1 MSRNLERER
10 ARERARKAARMA
22 WSRFV
27 WERTHNVGG
36 QRHLDGGGKKSRGV
50 NAVIIRP
57 GKKTAQ
63 GMGGE
68 PSGYNGKGQRR
79 RLPSRPYRWT
89 PNMTKRRQNQ

>member
-36 QRHLDGGGKKSRGV
+36 QRNLDGGGKKSRGV

-57 GKKTAQ
+57 DKKTAQ

-68 PSGYNGKGQRR
+68 PSGYNGKGGKR
-79 RLPSRPYRWT
+79 RLPSKPYRWT
-89 PNMTKRRQNQ
+89 PNLSKRRQSQ

>member
-22 WSRFV
+22 WFKFV

-50 NAVIIRP
+50 NAVIVRP

>member
-1 MSRNLERER
+1 MSRSLERER

-50 NAVIIRP
+50 NAVIVRP

-63 GMGGE
+63 AMGGE
-68 PSGYNGKGQRR
+68 PRWFGSKR

>member
-50 NAVIIRP
+50 NAVIVRP

-89 PNMTKRRQNQ
+89 PNMSKRRQNQ